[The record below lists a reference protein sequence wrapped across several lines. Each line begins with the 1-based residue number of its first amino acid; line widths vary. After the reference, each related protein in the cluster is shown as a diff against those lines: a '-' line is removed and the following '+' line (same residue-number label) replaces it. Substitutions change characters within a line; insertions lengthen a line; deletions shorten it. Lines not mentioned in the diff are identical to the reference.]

1 MLSNFIPLENC
12 EIIQGHVSEGK
23 RGFQKHMTPN
33 KIEINTTDNYSEH
46 ESEIVDNAILVCLG
60 NQIATAKLGTKDV
73 TTETEPLVEVST
85 ETVITSEAST
95 DTTESSTTDGNC

>member
-1 MLSNFIPLENC
+1 
-12 EIIQGHVSEGK
+12 
-23 RGFQKHMTPN
+23 MTPN
-33 KIEINTTDNYSEH
+33 KIEINTTDNYSED

-60 NQIATAKLGTKDV
+60 NQIETVKLGTTEV

-95 DTTESSTTDGNC
+95 DTTESSTIDGNC